1 MCGRFA
7 IVGLNF
13 LEVLMIRVLF
23 VLILLPLTV
32 SGCFFGGSKR
42 AEVVTPTG
50 EAEPDKI
57 LYEKSLKDLE
67 KGRYDVARLT
77 LQALLNTYPDSDYK
91 EKAKLVI
98 ADSFFKQG
106 GTSGLIQAEAE
117 YKDFRTFFPTSEDA
131 DDAQMRIALTHYNQM
146 EKPDRDA
153 TQAKA
158 AERELRAFLEEFPD
172 SPLHDEA
179 AQKLRDTQEVLADGN
194 LRVAN
199 HYMILKRY
207 EASKNRTIQV
217 IRDYP
222 DFSRQDEALW
232 VLGQALEKQ
241 KLVPQAG
248 YYYGKIVSDHP
259 LSPLVESARK
269 RLEDLNLPIPEVNQQ
284 ALARS
289 QADLENAPSSSFM
302 GRIMSKFSKKPNVSS
317 ARRSSRPSLELGPE
331 RINLDAAKQPPPAT
345 DAAPAADTTGDGST
359 GLGVEIINR
368 SATSTTTPDKSKPVG
383 TEKKN

>member
-1 MCGRFA
+1 
-7 IVGLNF
+7 
-13 LEVLMIRVLF
+13 MIRVLF
-23 VLILLPLTV
+23 VLMLLPLTV

-146 EKPDRDA
+146 EKPDRDS

-158 AERELRAFLEEFPD
+158 AERELKAFLDEFPD
-172 SPLHDEA
+172 SPLHARPHSRRRRPEDE
-179 AQKLRDTQEVLADGN
+179 
-194 LRVAN
+194 
-199 HYMILKRY
+199 
-207 EASKNRTIQV
+207 QV
-217 IRDYP
+217 
-222 DFSRQDEALW
+222 
-232 VLGQALEKQ
+232 
-241 KLVPQAG
+241 
-248 YYYGKIVSDHP
+248 
-259 LSPLVESARK
+259 
-269 RLEDLNLPIPEVNQQ
+269 
-284 ALARS
+284 
-289 QADLENAPSSSFM
+289 
-302 GRIMSKFSKKPNVSS
+302 
-317 ARRSSRPSLELGPE
+317 
-331 RINLDAAKQPPPAT
+331 
-345 DAAPAADTTGDGST
+345 
-359 GLGVEIINR
+359 
-368 SATSTTTPDKSKPVG
+368 
-383 TEKKN
+383 

>member
-1 MCGRFA
+1 M
-7 IVGLNF
+7 N
-13 LEVLMIRVLF
+13 RVLF
-23 VLILLPLTV
+23 VLILLPFTV
-32 SGCFFGGSKR
+32 SGCFLGGSKR

-50 EAEPDKI
+50 ESEPDKI

-158 AERELRAFLEEFPD
+158 AEREFKAFLEEFPD
-172 SPLHDEA
+172 SPLRDEA
-179 AQKLRDTQEVLADGN
+179 GQKLRDTQEVLAEGN

-207 EASKNRTIQV
+207 VASINRTVQTIQQ
-217 IRDYP
+217 YP
-222 DFSRQDEALW
+222 DYSRQDEALW

-241 KLVPQAG
+241 KKIPNAG

-259 LSPLVESARK
+259 LSPLVENARK
-269 RLEDLNLPIPEVNQQ
+269 KLEDLNLPIPEVNQQ
-284 ALARS
+284 ALARA
-289 QADLENAPSSSFM
+289 QADQEDTPSTSFM
-302 GRIMSKFSKKPNVSS
+302 GRVMSMFSKKPNVSS

-331 RINLDAAKQPPPAT
+331 RINLDAAKQSAPAANTPPPA
-345 DAAPAADTTGDGST
+345 DSPKDIDTGV
-359 GLGVEIINR
+359 GVEIINR
-368 SATSTTTPDKSKPVG
+368 SATSTTTPDKSKPNG
-383 TEKKN
+383 SEKKN

>member
-1 MCGRFA
+1 M
-7 IVGLNF
+7 N
-13 LEVLMIRVLF
+13 RVLV
-23 VLILLPLTV
+23 VLILLSLTV

-50 EAEPDKI
+50 DAEPDKI

-158 AERELRAFLEEFPD
+158 AERELKAFLEEFPD

-179 AQKLRDTQEVLADGN
+179 AQKLRDTQEVLAEGN

-207 EASKNRTIQV
+207 EASKNRTAQV
-217 IRDYP
+217 IENYP

-241 KLVPQAG
+241 KLVPNAG

-259 LSPLVESARK
+259 LSPLVENARK
-269 RLEDLNLPIPEVNQQ
+269 KLEDLNLPIPEVNQQ
-284 ALARS
+284 ALARA
-289 QADLENAPSSSFM
+289 QADMENVPDSSFM
-302 GRIMSKFSKKPNVSS
+302 GRVMSMFSKKPNVSS
-317 ARRSSRPSLELGPE
+317 ARRSSRPGLELGPE
-331 RINLDAAKQPPPAT
+331 RINLDAARQPTPSEAPPTT
-345 DAAPAADTTGDGST
+345 DATGDVSA
-359 GLGVEIINR
+359 GVGVQIINR
-368 SATSTTTPDKSKPVG
+368 NPTSATTPDKSKPG
-383 TEKKN
+383 GSEKKD

>member
-1 MCGRFA
+1 
-7 IVGLNF
+7 
-13 LEVLMIRVLF
+13 MIRVLF

-158 AERELRAFLEEFPD
+158 AERELKAFLEEFPE

-179 AQKLRDTQEVLADGN
+179 AQKLRDTQEVLAEGN

-207 EASKNRTIQV
+207 EASRNRTVQV
-217 IRDYP
+217 IKDYP

-241 KLVPQAG
+241 KLVPNAG

-269 RLEDLNLPIPEVNQQ
+269 KLEDLNLPIPEVNQQ

-302 GRIMSKFSKKPNVSS
+302 GRIMNKFSKKPNVST

-331 RINLDAAKQPPPAT
+331 RINLDAAQPTAPDTPQPAGTAT
-345 DAAPAADTTGDGST
+345 DIDTGV
-359 GLGVEIINR
+359 GVEIINR
-368 SATSTTTPDKSKPVG
+368 SATSTTTPDKSKPNG
-383 TEKKN
+383 SEKKN

>member
-1 MCGRFA
+1 M
-7 IVGLNF
+7 N
-13 LEVLMIRVLF
+13 RVLS
-23 VLILLPLTV
+23 VLILLPLTL
-32 SGCFFGGSKR
+32 SGCFLGGSKR

-77 LQALLNTYPDSDYK
+77 LNVLLNTYPDSDYK

-158 AERELRAFLEEFPD
+158 AEREFRAFLEEFPD

-179 AQKLRDTQEVLADGN
+179 AQKLRDTQEVLAESN

-207 EASKNRTIQV
+207 EASIRRTSDA

-241 KLVPQAG
+241 KRVPNAG

-259 LSPLVESARK
+259 LSPLVENARK
-269 RLEDLNLPIPEVNQQ
+269 KLEDLNLPIPEVNQQ
-284 ALARS
+284 ALSRA
-289 QADLENAPSSSFM
+289 QADLENVPSSSFM
-302 GRIMSKFSKKPNVSS
+302 GRVMSLFSKKPNVSS
-317 ARRSSRPSLELGPE
+317 ARRSGRPGLELGAE
-331 RINLDAAKQPPPAT
+331 RINLDAAKQSTPSE
-345 DAAPAADTTGDGST
+345 AAPAPDTSGDISGSV
-359 GLGVEIINR
+359 GVEIINR
-368 SATSTTTPDKSKPVG
+368 NAAPATTPDKSKPAG
-383 TEKKN
+383 SEKKN

>member
-1 MCGRFA
+1 
-7 IVGLNF
+7 
-13 LEVLMIRVLF
+13 MIRVLF

-32 SGCFFGGSKR
+32 SGCFLGGSKR

-50 EAEPDKI
+50 DAEPDKI

-153 TQAKA
+153 SQAKS
-158 AERELRAFLEEFPD
+158 AERELKAFLEEFPD
-172 SPLHDEA
+172 SPLRDEA
-179 AQKLRDTQEVLADGN
+179 AQKLRDTQEVLAEGN

-217 IRDYP
+217 IEKYP

-248 YYYGKIVSDHP
+248 YFYGKIVSDHP
-259 LSPLVESARK
+259 LSPLVENARK
-269 RLEDLNLPIPEVNQQ
+269 KLEDLNLPIPEVNQQ
-284 ALARS
+284 ALARA
-289 QADLENAPSSSFM
+289 QADQENVPSSSFM

-331 RINLDAAKQPPPAT
+331 QRINLDAAQPTPPDAPPPA
-345 DAAPAADTTGDGST
+345 DSPRDVDTGV
-359 GLGVEIINR
+359 GVEIINR
-368 SATSTTTPDKSKPVG
+368 SANSTTTPDKSKPAG
-383 TEKKN
+383 SEKKN

>member
-1 MCGRFA
+1 M
-7 IVGLNF
+7 N
-13 LEVLMIRVLF
+13 RVLC

-50 EAEPDKI
+50 DAEPDKI

-77 LQALLNTYPDSDYK
+77 LNVLLNTYPDSDYK

-158 AERELRAFLEEFPD
+158 AEREFRAFLEEFPD

-179 AQKLRDTQEVLADGN
+179 AQKLRDTQEVLAESN

-207 EASKNRTIQV
+207 EASIRRTSDA

-241 KLVPQAG
+241 KRVPNAG

-259 LSPLVESARK
+259 LSPLVENARK
-269 RLEDLNLPIPEVNQQ
+269 KLEDLNLPIPEVNPQ
-284 ALARS
+284 ALARA
-289 QADLENAPSSSFM
+289 QADQDNVPNTSFM
-302 GRIMSKFSKKPNVSS
+302 GRVMNLFSKKPNVSS
-317 ARRSSRPSLELGPE
+317 ARRSSRPGIELGQE
-331 RINLDAAKQPPPAT
+331 RINLDAAKQPAPSEAPPAS
-345 DAAPAADTTGDGST
+345 DTAGDVSAGV
-359 GLGVEIINR
+359 GVEIINR
-368 SATSTTTPDKSKPVG
+368 NAAPATAPDKNKPPG
-383 TEKKN
+383 PEKKN